1 MSHFPTGWN
10 ALPVVFALAT
20 MVGCQGMSPGTEA
33 AAHTVNLKWT
43 ATTTT
48 GITRY
53 NVYRV
58 NYINGVCGTFPIGS
72 PYGSTASS
80 VTTFTDSTVTN
91 GNAYC
96 YATTAVDSGGESGIS
111 NVVQVTIP

>member
-1 MSHFPTGWN
+1 MSHFSTGWN
-10 ALPVVFALAT
+10 ALAVVFALAT
-20 MVGCQGMSPGTEA
+20 MVGCQGMSTGTA
-33 AAHTVNLKWT
+33 AVHTVNLKWT
-43 ATTTT
+43 ASTTT
-48 GITRY
+48 GITSY

-80 VTTFTDSTVTN
+80 VATFTDPAVTN

-96 YATTAVDSGGESGIS
+96 YATTAVDPRGESGIS